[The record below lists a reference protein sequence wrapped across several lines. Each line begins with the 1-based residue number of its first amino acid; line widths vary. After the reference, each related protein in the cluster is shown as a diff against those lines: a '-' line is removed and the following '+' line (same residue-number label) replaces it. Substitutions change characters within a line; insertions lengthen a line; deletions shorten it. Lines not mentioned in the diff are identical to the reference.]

1 MIAPIIAFRSSTRTA
16 NTFTNGVPA
25 ENRPTFTSSTS
36 ARTALCG
43 PSTAAAPR
51 CSSTTSTDTFS
62 THGGRGAIFPA
73 GSGEPTA
80 SASIRRATSMSP
92 KWTTAEDVFKNVQ
105 VLKGIPVDEFM
116 STMGIF
122 SAALGMTCDDWHY
135 SNHTKWENY
144 ALDTSPRKRMA
155 RRMVQMVATI
165 NKDNFGGRQMIT
177 CWTCHRGSNSP
188 RITPNLSTLYNLPDD
203 PEDIVA
209 QALNAPSVDQIFDQY
224 IQGLGGAERLNRITS
239 FIAKG
244 TSVGYGPE
252 GTPRPVEIF
261 AKAPGQRTTI
271 IHTQNGDSITTFD
284 GQNGWAA
291 VPLKPVPVMQLTGT
305 ALEGTK
311 LEAELSFPARL
322 KQLTNQWR
330 VGFPTTINDRDVQ
343 VVQGVGAG
351 GLLATLYF
359 DSDNGLL
366 VRLIRYSESVVGRTP
381 TQIDYSDYREVA
393 GIKMPFKWTVSW
405 LDGKEN
411 FELSLVQPN
420 ATIDPATFSKP

>member
-1 MIAPIIAFRSSTRTA
+1 MD
-16 NTFTNGVPA
+16 
-25 ENRPTFTSSTS
+25 TSST
-36 ARTALCG
+36 
-43 PSTAAAPR
+43 
-51 CSSTTSTDTFS
+51 
-62 THGGRGAIFPA
+62 HGARGAISRARP
-73 GSGEPTA
+73 GA
-80 SASIRRATSMSP
+80 STVSRLIKKATSMLL
-92 KWTTAEDVFKNVQ
+92 KWIMGAFKSSGRVRVRIRHSWSASRFTRPGNNAMSRKENNSHKKAQGAQKILLCLFVATLPAFAQRPQMAEDVFKNVQ

-116 STMGIF
+116 STMGVF
-122 SAALGMTCDDWHY
+122 SAALGMSCEDCHA
-135 SNHTKWENY
+135 SNDSKWENY

-177 CWTCHRGSNSP
+177 CWTCHRGSSSP
-188 RITPNLSTLYNLPDD
+188 RITPNLSTLYYLPDD

-209 QALNAPSVDQIFDQY
+209 QAPNAPSVDQIFDQY

-322 KQLTNQWR
+322 KQLTNKWR

-359 DSDNGLL
+359 E
-366 VRLIRYSESVVGRTP
+366 IGRAH
-381 TQIDYSDYREVA
+381 V
-393 GIKMPFKWTVSW
+393 
-405 LDGKEN
+405 
-411 FELSLVQPN
+411 
-420 ATIDPATFSKP
+420 

>member
-1 MIAPIIAFRSSTRTA
+1 M
-16 NTFTNGVPA
+16 
-25 ENRPTFTSSTS
+25 
-36 ARTALCG
+36 
-43 PSTAAAPR
+43 
-51 CSSTTSTDTFS
+51 
-62 THGGRGAIFPA
+62 
-73 GSGEPTA
+73 
-80 SASIRRATSMSP
+80 
-92 KWTTAEDVFKNVQ
+92 AEDVFKNVQ

-122 SAALGMTCDDWHY
+122 SAALGMSCEDCHA
-135 SNHTKWENY
+135 SNDTKWENY

-209 QALNAPSVDQIFDQY
+209 QAPNASSVDQIFDKY
-224 IQGLGGAERLNRITS
+224 IQGLGGTERLNRITS

-311 LEAELSFPARL
+311 LEAELSSPARL
-322 KQLTNQWR
+322 KQLTNKWR

-411 FELSLVQPN
+411 FELSEVQPN
-420 ATIDPATFSKP
+420 ATIDPAKFSKPNEK